1 MIARLTMSLV
11 ALAILAPAAAAA
23 QKTSERDVASARA
36 VFAEV
41 RDAIAAG
48 RMVRSDTSV
57 TCDDLPSDVEVRRFA
72 HRSGQVRR
80 LTISGAGEDHVEAVT
95 YFYDAAGQLR
105 FALATRGA
113 VNGTREEERAWY
125 SPAGAVAH
133 RETRRIRGPGYPF
146 ESIRAVA
153 DAGRW
158 RTAACGE
165 EPVDSFR

>member
-1 MIARLTMSLV
+1 MIIRLTMSLV

-23 QKTSERDVASARA
+23 QKASERDVVSARA

-57 TCDDLPSDVEVRRFA
+57 TCRDLPSDVEVRRFVDG
-72 HRSGQVRR
+72 SGRVRR

-95 YFYDAAGQLR
+95 YFYDSAGRLR
-105 FALATRGA
+105 FALATRSA

-146 ESIRAVA
+146 EHIRAVA
-153 DAGRW
+153 DARRW
-158 RTAACGE
+158 RTGACGE
-165 EPVDSFR
+165 S